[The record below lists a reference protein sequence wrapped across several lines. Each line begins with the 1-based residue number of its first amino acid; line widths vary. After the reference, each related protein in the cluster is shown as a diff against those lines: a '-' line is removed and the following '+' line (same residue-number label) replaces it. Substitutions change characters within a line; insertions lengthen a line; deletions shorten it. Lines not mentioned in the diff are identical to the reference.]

1 LNVVGERT
9 TVRHC
14 RVVVALLA
22 ALVIAA
28 LLITPGR
35 SQAAGRVFSGL
46 AVTADGQGYSLTATS
61 GEKYAFGTARAQPN
75 PTGFS
80 GRIVSVAV
88 TGDGRGTM
96 AVSSAGQFYAYGTAR
111 PQPNPKGFSGE
122 IVAVALT
129 ADGQGAMAVSSAGQ
143 FYAYGTARAQP
154 NPNGFSG
161 RIVDVALTADG
172 QGAMAVSST
181 GQFYA
186 FGNAHPWPNP
196 IGFTGPIV
204 RVSMTA
210 DGQGAAALS
219 ASGQVY
225 AYGAVPH
232 RGNGDPGSGGGRR
245 RPSELSLSEAGASF
259 IAAYEGFRPT
269 PYNDLANHCTIGYGH
284 LLHRGL
290 CINADRSSWGTI
302 SRERGLALLQSD
314 AGVAV
319 NGVRTSLPAT
329 PLHQHEFDAL
339 VSLTY
344 NIGTQGFSSSSVR
357 RDLSAQPPNYGA
369 VPNDMLLWV
378 RAGSSPSCGLHRRRV
393 NEGRLFSTGFY
404 TIVYPA
410 CPYASRSMTTA
421 SKRADQMAT
430 SATPNTPPAQRP
442 QVHTTSTP

>member
-1 LNVVGERT
+1 MLTFSLRT
-9 TVRHC
+9 STTAGTRRRRWRPL
-14 RVVVALLA
+14 RVLA
-22 ALVIAA
+22 AAA
-28 LLITPGR
+28 VMAASTMTVLPVAKAGGR
-35 SQAAGRVFSGL
+35 AFAAFQ
-46 AVTADGQGYSLTATS
+46 VTADGQGYLMASDA
-61 GEKYAFGTARAQPN
+61 GE
-75 PTGFS
+75 
-80 GRIVSVAV
+80 
-88 TGDGRGTM
+88 
-96 AVSSAGQFYAYGTAR
+96 FYAYGTAH
-111 PQPNPKGFSGE
+111 PWPNPTGFRNRITS
-122 IVAVALT
+122 VAMT
-129 ADGQGAMAVSSAGQ
+129 ADGQGAVAVSDTGQ
-143 FYAYGTARAQP
+143 FYAYGTARAFP
-154 NPNGFSG
+154 NPIGFTNA
-161 RIVDVALTADG
+161 IVDLALTADG
-172 QGAMAVSST
+172 QGLLAVSDT

-186 FGNAHPWPNP
+186 YGTAHPWPNP
-196 IGFTGPIV
+196 TGFTGPIV

-210 DGQGAAALS
+210 DGRGAAALS

-225 AYGAVPH
+225 AYGDVPH

-284 LLHRGL
+284 LIHRGP
-290 CINADRSSWGTI
+290 CTSADRSSWGTI
-302 SRERGLALLQSD
+302 SRERGLALLRSD

-339 VSLTY
+339 VSFTY

-369 VPNDMLLWV
+369 VPNDLLLWV

-393 NEGRLFSTGFY
+393 NEGRLFSTGSY

-410 CPYASRSMTTA
+410 CPYASRSMTAA

-442 QVHTTSTP
+442 QVHTTLTP